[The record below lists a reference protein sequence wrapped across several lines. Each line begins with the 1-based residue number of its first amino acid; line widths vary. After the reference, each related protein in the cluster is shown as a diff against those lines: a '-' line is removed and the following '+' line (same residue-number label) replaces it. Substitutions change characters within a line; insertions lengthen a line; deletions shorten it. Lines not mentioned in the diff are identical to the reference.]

1 MKHFKTFTALLLAF
15 LMAGAA
21 LAAPSAEKS
30 RVKVK
35 LISEQTSLKP
45 GEKALLGLY
54 FRMEKGWHIY
64 WRNPG
69 DSGQAPSVSW
79 KLPYGLSAGEIQW
92 PLPKKLP
99 LPSLMDYG
107 YENEVLLMVPLRV
120 PTRLDRTK
128 PVKLTAKVRWLVCK
142 EECIPGSAE
151 ISLEL
156 PVKSKAPDL
165 DRRWKE
171 LFAQAREAVP
181 VSWPKGWKAEGTED
195 ANEFVLTF
203 KTDEKNIA
211 TQAWFFPF
219 ESNEV
224 ENAAP
229 QVFRSQ
235 GSSFQLTLKRSDQ
248 LMDDLP
254 VLEGVLAVK
263 EKGLQKARAYKV
275 KALIKF

>member
-1 MKHFKTFTALLLAF
+1 MKPFRVFLAALLPL
-15 LMAGAA
+15 LLPGAA
-21 LAAPSAEKS
+21 QSAPSSANPQ
-30 RVKVK
+30 VKIK

-45 GEKALLGLY
+45 GGKALLGLY

-64 WRNPG
+64 WSNPG

-79 KLPYGLSAGEIQW
+79 KLPYGFSVGEIQW

-107 YENEVLLMVPLRV
+107 YENEVLLMVTLKV
-120 PTRLDRTK
+120 PSRLDATK
-128 PVKLTAKVRWLVCK
+128 PVKLAAKVRWLACK
-142 EECIPGSAE
+142 EVCIPGSAE
-151 ISLEL
+151 VILEL
-156 PVKSKAPDL
+156 PVNAKTPGF

-171 LFAQAREAVP
+171 LFAQTGETVP
-181 VSWPKGWKAEGTED
+181 LPLPKGWKAEGTED

-203 KTDEKNIA
+203 KTPGKNPV
-211 TQAWFFPF
+211 TQAWFFPS
-219 ESNEV
+219 EPNEV
-224 ENAAP
+224 EHAAN

-235 GSSFQLTLKRSDQ
+235 DSSFQLVLKRSDQ

-263 EKGLQKARAYKV
+263 EKGQKKPLAYQV
-275 KALIKF
+275 KILIKF